1 MELIVQ
7 KIVECVLRA
16 HDLFYPVRKLLVACS
31 GGTDSL
37 ALLDALDILYA
48 AGGAQLI
55 CAHYEHG
62 IRGADSLADARFVEA
77 FCAMR
82 GIPFVLEAGD
92 VPAYA
97 RMHKCSLETAAR
109 ICRYDFLYRVC
120 DERKCDAIVLAHHAD
135 DLAETVL
142 MRILRGTGPAG
153 LAAMRE
159 RDGLYLRPL
168 LTVMRAEVE
177 AYAVKRGLMPRHDAT
192 NDAMD
197 ARRNRIRH
205 ELLPELAR
213 TYNPAVR
220 DALTRLSALAAEE
233 DDLLAELAEDAY
245 THALCVGGLS
255 IPALRALHPAL
266 QRRALRIFWM
276 WETGAA
282 QDFSYLH
289 EERMRALLAVEG
301 TARIEMQGGWYAA
314 ARCGVLSLLRPAQE
328 SVQNKEIRLS
338 FTCEYVI
345 INFQGIQFEFRRLS
359 RMTADDWVRMARREA
374 VYADCAQLPPLVLRT
389 RRAGDYIRLPIGRKK
404 LKEILID
411 DKVPRERRD
420 SIPLIALADTQ
431 EIFWIAGGRRSCLAQ
446 VAESSRD
453 IMKIECVKETTTE

>member
-1 MELIVQ
+1 MQ
-7 KIVECVLRA
+7 KYVERILRTHDFFAPKHAVLA
-16 HDLFYPVRKLLVACS
+16 ACS

-37 ALLDALDILYA
+37 ALLDALAELRD
-48 AGGAQLI
+48 AGGPRI
-55 CAHYEHG
+55 VCAHFEHG
-62 IRGADSLADARFVEA
+62 IRGAESREDAQFVEE
-77 FCAMR
+77 FCERR
-82 GIPFVLEAGD
+82 GISIVLGSGD
-92 VPAYA
+92 VPSYA
-97 RMHKCSLETAAR
+97 RAHGLSTEMAAR
-109 ICRYDFLYRVC
+109 ACRYDFLHQTRREAGC
-120 DERKCDAIVLAHHAD
+120 GCIALAHHAD

-159 RDGLYLRPL
+159 WDGVLLRPL
-168 LTVMRAEVE
+168 LSVTRAEIEV
-177 AYAVKRGLMPRHDAT
+177 YACQRGLAPRHDMT
-192 NDAMD
+192 NDLLD

-220 DALTRLSALAAEE
+220 DALTRLSTLAAEE

-266 QRRALRIFWM
+266 QRRVMRIFWM

-301 TARIEMQGGWYAA
+301 TARIEMQGRWYAA

-389 RRAGDYIRLPIGRKK
+389 RRAGDYMRLPIGRKK

-431 EIFWIAGGRRSCLAQ
+431 EIFWIAGGRRSCLAE